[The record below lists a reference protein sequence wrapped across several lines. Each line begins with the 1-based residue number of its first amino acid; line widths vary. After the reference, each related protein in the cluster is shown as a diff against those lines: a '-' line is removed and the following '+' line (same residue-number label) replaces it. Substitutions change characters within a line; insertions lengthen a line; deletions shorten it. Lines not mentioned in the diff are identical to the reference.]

1 MTGRDAKFLTSF
13 LAVAPG
19 ESRAE
24 REECV
29 HDVEECPGDDD
40 DVVDVLQ
47 EHHGQRG
54 IADTLNRGQV
64 FYILVV
70 YSDLRFILM

>member
-1 MTGRDAKFLTSF
+1 MSLLTARDAKFLTSF
-13 LAVAPG
+13 LAVAPW

-29 HDVEECPGDDD
+29 HDVEEGPGDDD
-40 DVVDVLQ
+40 DVVHVLQ

-54 IADTLNRGQV
+54 VADTLFRGK
-64 FYILVV
+64 
-70 YSDLRFILM
+70 